1 MQKKRLM
8 IIGAG
13 GVGNV
18 AVRKSARM
26 EDVYEEI
33 LLASRTKAKCDA
45 IAKEAGPV
53 PVRTAC
59 IDADDVDALE
69 RLIKEFKADIVLNVA
84 LPYQDLTIMEACLR
98 CGVHYVDTANYEPK
112 DEAHFEY
119 SWQWAYNEK
128 FEKAG
133 LTALLGS
140 GFDPGVTNVF
150 TAYAAKHYFDEMHY
164 LDIVDCNAGDH
175 GKSFATNFNP
185 EINIREIT
193 QPGRYYEEG
202 TWKRTQPLEIHQNV
216 DYPRIGSKESYLLFH
231 EELESLVKHFP
242 TLKRARFWMTFSQQ
256 YITFLRVLE
265 EVGMTSIEPIN
276 YQGMEI
282 QPLQFLKAVLPE
294 PSSLGPNYQ
303 GQTSI
308 GCQIRGVKDGKERTL
323 FIFNNCSHQMTYQ
336 DAKAQAVS
344 YTTGVP
350 AALGTSLVARG
361 IWKQGGVWNM
371 EQFDPDPFLAELGP
385 LGLPWE
391 VVVDGKLAFGR

>member
-18 AVRKSARM
+18 AVRKAARM
-26 EDVYEEI
+26 EDLYDCI
-33 LLASRTKAKCDA
+33 MLASRTKAKCDA

-53 PVRTAC
+53 PILTEA
-59 IDADDVDALE
+59 IDADDVSALVA
-69 RLIKEFKADIVLNVA
+69 LIESFKPDLLLNVA
-84 LPYQDLTIMEACLR
+84 LPYQDLPIMEACLQT
-98 CGVHYVDTANYEPK
+98 GVHYIDTANYEPK
-112 DEAHFEY
+112 DKAHFEY
-119 SWQWAYNEK
+119 SYQWAYHEK

-150 TAYAAKHYFDEMHY
+150 TAYAVKHYFDELHY

-193 QPGRYYEEG
+193 QHGRYYENG
-202 TWKRTQPLEIHQNV
+202 SWKTTEPLELHQKV
-216 DYPRIGSKESYLLFH
+216 DYPRIGAKESYLLFH

-242 TLKRARFWMTFSQQ
+242 TVKRARFWMTFSQQ
-256 YITFLRVLE
+256 YITYLKVLE
-265 EVGMTSIEPIN
+265 DIGMTSIEPIT
-276 YQGMEI
+276 YQGVQI

-308 GCQIRGVKDGKERTL
+308 GCQMRGIKDGKERSVY
-323 FIFNNCSHQMTYQ
+323 IFNNCSHQMAYQ
-336 DAKAQAVS
+336 DTKAQAVS

-350 AALGTSLVARG
+350 AALGASLVARG
-361 IWKQGGVWNM
+361 IWQKSGVWNM

-391 VVVDGKLAFGR
+391 VVVDGKLAFEK